1 MDGLLGVFFRIT
13 NQWYS
18 VLPQTRTLNN
28 ALFLSIS
35 LICALGRKTIT
46 RAISAGG
53 KDQLDWTLFYR
64 FFSRS
69 PWDHRDLFNP
79 ILKEVLPLISEDV
92 IAIGFDDTLVKKTG
106 TKIPGTSWQRDPL
119 GPKFLTQF
127 AWGMRY
133 LQGSILLPLYNKDN
147 LPCRAIPVSF
157 SQLIKLKKPSKKA
170 PEWKHKMYEGKL
182 KLYNSSTAFVEM
194 LTNLR
199 ERIDHIG
206 YTNKKIVA
214 VVDGSYCNQ
223 TCFRHGLQNVTLV
236 GRVRKNSRLYFPV
249 SGQGKRRY
257 SEESFTPDE
266 VRQSD
271 KHKYK
276 ETKIHF
282 AGDWYEVK
290 YKELKNV
297 CWKNGTKSMLMRL
310 IVIAPTGYRKKHGC
324 KKRYRDPGYL
334 LTNDMDLDIKTIIQK
349 YFDRWQIEVNFKE
362 EKSLMGL
369 GDAQVWSNKSV
380 EKAPAFVASTYAAL
394 VLSSVILYGDKR
406 QNLKHIY
413 PKWRNKPSKRPSCLD
428 LMTQMRIEVHRSR
441 FLEQKL
447 GMKTDFEGF
456 VTKSAA

>member
-1 MDGLLGVFFRIT
+1 MDGLISVFFRIT

-18 VLPQTRTLNN
+18 VLPQTRTLNR

-53 KDQLDWTLFYR
+53 KDQMDWTMFYR

-79 ILKEVLPLISEDV
+79 ILKEALPLIDDNI
-92 IAIGFDDTLVKKTG
+92 IAIGFDDTVIKKTG
-106 TKIPGTSWQRDPL
+106 KKIPGMSWQRDPS

-127 AWGMRY
+127 AWGARY
-133 LQGSILLPLYNKDN
+133 IQGSLLLPLYNKNN

-157 SQLIKLKKPSKKA
+157 SQLIKIKKPSRKA
-170 PEWKHKMYEGKL
+170 SAADHLMYEEMK
-182 KLYNSSTAFVEM
+182 KLYNSSTEFVGM
-194 LTNLR
+194 LTDLR
-199 ERIDHIG
+199 ERIDKLG
-206 YTNKKIVA
+206 YFHKKIVA

-223 TCFRHGLQNVTLV
+223 TCFNHGLKNVSVV

-257 SEESFTPDE
+257 SIESFTPDE
-266 VRQSD
+266 IRQSS
-271 KHKYK
+271 KHRYQT
-276 ETKIHF
+276 TKTHF

-297 CWKNGTKSMLMRL
+297 CWKYGTKTMPMRL
-310 IVIAPTGYRKKHGC
+310 IVIAPIGYRKKHKG
-324 KKRYRDPGYL
+324 KKQYRDPGYL
-334 LTNDMDLDIKTIIQK
+334 LTNDLDLDIETVIQK

-369 GDAQVWSNKSV
+369 GDAQVWSEKSV
-380 EKAPAFVASTYAAL
+380 EKAPAFVAATYAAL
-394 VLSSVILYGDKR
+394 VLSSVIVYGDKR
-406 QNLKHIY
+406 QNLKHLY

-428 LMTQMRIEVHRSR
+428 LMTQVRIEVHRSP
-441 FLEQKL
+441 FLKKKYGLE
-447 GMKTDFEGF
+447 TSFEGF
-456 VTKSAA
+456 VTKAAA